1 MGWTVSRAAAAV
13 DADPEE
19 IASVVRLFQWLLPG
33 LIVNI
38 AFFRAQ
44 LR

>member
-1 MGWTVSRAAAAV
+1 LRGETLRAAARSSASEGEV
-13 DADPEE
+13 L
-19 IASVVRLFQWLLPG
+19 SVVRLFQWLLPG
-33 LIVNI
+33 LAANV